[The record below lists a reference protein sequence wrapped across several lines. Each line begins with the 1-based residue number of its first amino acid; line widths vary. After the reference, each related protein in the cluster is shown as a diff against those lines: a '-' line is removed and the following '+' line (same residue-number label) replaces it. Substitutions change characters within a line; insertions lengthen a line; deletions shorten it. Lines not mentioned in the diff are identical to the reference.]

1 MAVANHKIKGAHA
14 GLSGHVSY
22 TSQQHNFW
30 GMVDRRNNRIEV
42 MRKHGTLPTKARRN
56 PMRAEKTPRKDD
68 HGHFDFSIPT
78 GRKELKDFHR
88 WDYPETDF
96 GLMGKFNTQ
105 KDKYDIFKGTQKE
118 YIEKMKA
125 KVAYEK
131 EMEEKLKREAEEIA
145 ERANMPSAR
154 DQLTARDET
163 PRTSRTAR
171 DELEL
176 DMHKEKIANFRLLG
190 QVEPRV
196 LEKYRAE
203 RAKKFLMTYHEEESN
218 PLDPPR
224 MRKIKHKQAF
234 LPAGTAPMGEDVSS
248 PLDPD
253 FEPIG
258 TNGGIKIRGGF
269 SPKATKPGGIPK
281 GKQAALNH
289 LVGQLDT
296 AEKDIAKAE
305 ARLQALRTKR

>member
-22 TSQQHNFW
+22 TAQQHNFW
-30 GMVDRRNNRIEV
+30 GMIDRRNNRIEV
-42 MRKHGTLPTKARRN
+42 MRKHGTLPTKQVRN
-56 PMRAEKTPRKDD
+56 PMRAEKTPRRDD

-88 WDYPETDF
+88 WDYPESDF
-96 GLMGKFNTQ
+96 GLMGKFATQ
-105 KDKYDIFKGTQKE
+105 KDKYELFKGTQKE

-125 KVAYEK
+125 KAAYEK
-131 EMEEKLKREAEEIA
+131 ELEEQLRREAEEIA

-154 DQLTARDET
+154 SSAREEET
-163 PRTSRTAR
+163 PRSARTAR
-171 DELEL
+171 DPYEL

-203 RAKKFLMTYHEEESN
+203 RAKEFLRTYHEEQSN

-224 MRKIKHKQAF
+224 RRKEKNKKPF
-234 LPAGTAPMGEDVSS
+234 LPSGTTDVLDDGVPP
-248 PLDPD
+248 PLEPD
-253 FEPIG
+253 FQPIG
-258 TNGGIKIRGGF
+258 GRTGKKVRGGF
-269 SPKATKPGGIPK
+269 SPTQRRGGDK
-281 GKQAALNH
+281 SKTAALNH

-296 AEKDIAKAE
+296 AERDILKAE
-305 ARLQALRTKR
+305 ARLEALRTQR

>member
-22 TSQQHNFW
+22 TTQQHNFW
-30 GMVDRRNNRIEV
+30 GMVDRRNNKIEV
-42 MRKHGTLPTKARRN
+42 MRKHGTLPVKASRN
-56 PMRAEKTPRKDD
+56 PMRAEKTPRRDY
-68 HGHFDFSIPT
+68 GHFDFSVPT
-78 GRKELKDFHR
+78 GRKELKDFDR
-88 WDYPETDF
+88 WNYPETDF

-105 KDKYDIFKGTQKE
+105 KDKYDLYKGTQKE

-154 DQLTARDET
+154 PTPREET
-163 PRTSRTAR
+163 PRTSRSAR
-171 DELEL
+171 DPYEL
-176 DMHKEKIANFRLLG
+176 DLHKQKIADFRLLG
-190 QVEPRV
+190 QVEPLV

-203 RAKKFLMTYHEEESN
+203 RAQQFLSTYNEEVSN
-218 PLDPPR
+218 PLDPPH
-224 MRKIKHKQAF
+224 MRRTKHKQPF
-234 LPAGTAPMGEDVSS
+234 LPSGTTSVLEEGVPP

-253 FEPIG
+253 FQPV
-258 TNGGIKIRGGF
+258 GGRTGKKIRGGF
-269 SPKATKPGGIPK
+269 SPVQLRGGDKTKT
-281 GKQAALNH
+281 AAFNH

-296 AEKDIAKAE
+296 AEKDIMKAE